1 VIRLASAADAGAL
14 ARLQLRVA
22 WASYEDI
29 VDPKVL
35 LRQSVEADEAA
46 WLSRLEAGERRAWVW
61 DQAGDIV
68 GVAEAGHPTD
78 ADAPPD
84 RGHIFYLDVAPEA
97 QGAGVGSALLRA
109 ALDGLREAG
118 CADVTLWTFAENER
132 ALRFYTAAGWTPD
145 GATVEA
151 DGADWWAPSIR
162 LRLALV
168 SDVAAAVAPAAAPD
182 AQAPQGWC
190 VCGQKV
196 PIADAE
202 AVTLPNG
209 KDGWQGHCP
218 ECGAPLF
225 AIRRKAK
232 A

>member
-1 VIRLASAADAGAL
+1 VIRPATAADAGAL

-22 WASYEDI
+22 WAAYEDI
-29 VDPKVL
+29 AGPEVL
-35 LRQSVEADEAA
+35 LRQDAEADETA
-46 WLSRLEAGERRAWVW
+46 WRERLEAGERRAWVW
-61 DQAGDIV
+61 DQAGEVV
-68 GVAEAGHPTD
+68 GVAEAGRAVD
-78 ADAPPD
+78 ADAPPGC
-84 RGHIFYLDVAPEA
+84 GHLFYLDVAPEA
-97 QGAGVGSALLRA
+97 QGAGVGSALLRT
-109 ALDGLREAG
+109 ALDGLRDEGFTEA
-118 CADVTLWTFAENER
+118 TLWTFAENER
-132 ALRFYTAAGWTPD
+132 ALRFYAAAGWAPD

-151 DGADWWAPSIR
+151 DGGSWWAPSVR

-168 SDVAAAVAPAAAPD
+168 EPPAAEPAPAS
-182 AQAPQGWC
+182 APQGWC
-190 VCGQKV
+190 VCGEKV

-232 A
+232 T